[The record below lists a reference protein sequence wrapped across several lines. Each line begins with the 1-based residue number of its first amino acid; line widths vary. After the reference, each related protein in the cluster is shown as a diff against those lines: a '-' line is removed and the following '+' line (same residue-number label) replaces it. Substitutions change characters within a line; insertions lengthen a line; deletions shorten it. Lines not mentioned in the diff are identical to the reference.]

1 MELQEPFNF
10 TLRERQEGDFIQPL
24 GMKGSQK
31 LKKYLNS
38 KKIKAHE
45 RSTLLFLCQNS
56 EVLWAIGYGISEKIK
71 VMTKPNYVLS
81 LEKSEA

>member
-1 MELQEPFNF
+1 MSLINFFILIADISSVPWVSKPF
-10 TLRERQEGDFIQPL
+10 E
-24 GMKGSQK
+24 
-31 LKKYLNS
+31 KKYLNS